1 MEQYVHLMPLGPEK
15 RTFILGTNGTIV
27 IRKSPPPPLT
37 NGNSCKQLSEERVL
51 SPSTCSMCVC
61 VWFG

>member
-27 IRKSPPPPLT
+27 IRKSPPPARPLQMAILV
-37 NGNSCKQLSEERVL
+37 NSFLKK
-51 SPSTCSMCVC
+51 
-61 VWFG
+61 GY